1 LQPGAEGN
9 TETAGKIPSAPFL
22 NIEVILMRTF
32 PFLQKRDLKDPVA
45 SGNGSHHLIDLQNID
60 KFYKTAVGDFPA
72 LKDINL
78 QIDEGEF
85 VSIIGKSGSGKST
98 LLNMITGIDRPTT
111 GEVWVNGTAVHEL
124 NENQLAGW
132 RGENLGIIFQF
143 FQLLPAL
150 SILQNV
156 ILPMDLS
163 GKFSPRERRE
173 RAQYLLELVGLA
185 DHQSKLPSMVS
196 GGQQQR
202 AAMARALANDP
213 PIVIAD
219 EPTGNLDTKTAET
232 VFKLFNEL
240 VAQGKTVIIV
250 THDSSLARRAH
261 RTALITDGEIVN
273 EFVAKALPTLTH
285 DQLLAATHRVTP
297 RRYEPGAMIL
307 TEGKDNDRFYIV
319 SKGTVEVVLPRPN
332 QSDVVILQLG
342 PGKYFG
348 EIAFFHGQK
357 STASVRAAESNAVE
371 VLSITY
377 DQLNGLLSQS
387 DVTREALNQ
396 AADRHEQENIQWRN
410 GKA

>member
-1 LQPGAEGN
+1 
-9 TETAGKIPSAPFL
+9 
-22 NIEVILMRTF
+22 MRTF
-32 PFLQKRDLKDPVA
+32 PFLPQRNL
-45 SGNGSHHLIDLQNID
+45 NGDIQNANGGHHLIDLQNID

-72 LKDINL
+72 LKNISL
-78 QIDEGEF
+78 QINEGEF

-98 LLNMITGIDRPTT
+98 LLNMITGIDRPSN

-132 RGENLGIIFQF
+132 RGTNMGIIFQF

-163 GKFSPRERRE
+163 GKYSPHDRRE
-173 RAQYLLELVGLA
+173 RAKYLLELVGLGE
-185 DHQSKLPSMVS
+185 HLNKLPSMLS

-213 PIVIAD
+213 PILIAD
-219 EPTGNLDTKTAET
+219 EPTGNLDSKTAET
-232 VFKLFNEL
+232 IFKLFNEL

-273 EFVAKALPTLTH
+273 EYVARALPTLTN
-285 DQLLAATHRVTP
+285 DQLLAATHKVNAHQ
-297 RRYEPGAMIL
+297 YEAGSMIL
-307 TEGKDNDRFYIV
+307 TEGKDNDKFYIV
-319 SKGTVEVVLPRPN
+319 SKGIVEVVLPRPN

-348 EIAFFHGQK
+348 EIAFFHGEK
-357 STASVRAAESNAVE
+357 SRASVRAAESNPVE
-371 VLSITY
+371 VLAIDYETLQSL
-377 DQLNGLLSQS
+377 LNESEP
-387 DVTREALNQ
+387 TREALHL
-396 AADRHEQENIQWRN
+396 AADLHEQENIEKRRTF
-410 GKA
+410 A

>member
-1 LQPGAEGN
+1 M
-9 TETAGKIPSAPFL
+9 S
-22 NIEVILMRTF
+22 MF
-32 PFLQKRDLKDPVA
+32 PFLQKNNFSDPGRN
-45 SGNGSHHLIDLQNID
+45 GNGSHALIDLKNVD
-60 KFYKTAVGDFPA
+60 KSYQTAVGDFPA
-72 LKDINL
+72 LKNVNL
-78 QIDEGEF
+78 QIGEGEF

-98 LLNMITGIDRPTT
+98 LLNMITGIDRPTK

-132 RGENLGIIFQF
+132 RGTNLGIIFQF

-150 SILQNV
+150 SIIQNV

-163 GKFSPRERRE
+163 GKYAPRERRE

-185 DHQSKLPSMVS
+185 DHQNKLPSMVS

-219 EPTGNLDTKTAET
+219 EPTGNLDSKTAET
-232 VFKLFNEL
+232 VFRLFNEL
-240 VAQGKTVIIV
+240 VTQGKTVIIV

-273 EFVAKALPTLTH
+273 EYVARALPTLTH
-285 DQLLAATHRVTP
+285 EQLLAATHKFTP
-297 RRYEPGAMIL
+297 RQYEAGAMIL
-307 TEGKDNDRFYIV
+307 TEGRDNDKFYIV

-348 EIAFFHGQK
+348 EIVFFHGQK
-357 STASVRAAESNAVE
+357 SRASVRAAESNPVE
-371 VLSITY
+371 VLAISY
-377 DQLNGLLSQS
+377 GQLNELLSQS
-387 DVTREALNQ
+387 EVTREALSQ
-396 AADRHEQENIQWRN
+396 AADRHAQENIQWRN